1 MKKIAL
7 LMATYNGGAFI
18 EAQLDSLLG
27 QTMEDW
33 QLVVRDDG
41 SDDDTVGKIRS
52 YAAKDKR
59 ILLQNDDSGRL
70 GASRS
75 YFKLLEH
82 GSGQADYFM
91 FCDQDDVWLPDKI
104 EVTLLK
110 MREMEKR
117 FNPRTPLLV
126 HTDLSVAD
134 RNLRVLA
141 PSLWAS
147 QKLDPAI
154 VGLNRLLIQN
164 NVTGCTMMINRPLAA
179 LAAPPAPV
187 IMHDWWLA
195 LVASAFGAI
204 GHVPRSTIVYRQ
216 HGTNDTGA
224 KRYDYR
230 YIAHKVT
237 RGRKEMHASLA
248 KTWQQACVMRDR
260 FAAELDPEQLFLL
273 NRYCGIGEENF
284 FMRRFWVLRLGTY
297 KNGFFRN
304 MGMMAA
310 L

>member
-33 QLVVRDDG
+33 QLLVRDDR
-41 SDDDTVGKIRS
+41 SDDDTVEKIQS

-59 ILLQNDDSGRL
+59 ILLLNDESVRL
-70 GASRS
+70 GASLS

-82 GSGQADYFM
+82 GSAHADYFM

-104 EVTLLK
+104 EVTLRK
-110 MREMEKR
+110 MQEMEKR
-117 FNPRTPLLV
+117 FDSRTPLLV

-134 RNLRVLA
+134 RNLRVFA
-141 PSLWAS
+141 PSLWTY
-147 QKLDPAI
+147 QNLDPKIA
-154 VGLNRLLIQN
+154 GLNRLLAQN
-164 NVTGCTMMINRPLAA
+164 NVTGCTVMINRPLAA
-179 LAAPPAPV
+179 LTTPPTPV

-195 LVASAFGAI
+195 LVAAAFGAI
-204 GHVPRSTIVYRQ
+204 GYVSQSTIVYRQ

-224 KRYDYR
+224 KRHDYR
-230 YIAHKVT
+230 YIAQKAM
-237 RGRKEMHASLA
+237 RGRKEMHASLT
-248 KTWQQACVMRDR
+248 KTWQQACVMRER

-273 NRYCGIGEENF
+273 NRYCSLGKENF
-284 FMRRFWVLRLGTY
+284 FMRRYWVLRLRTY

-304 MGMMAA
+304 LGMMAA

>member
-1 MKKIAL
+1 MKKIVL

-33 QLVVRDDG
+33 QLLVRDDG
-41 SDDDTVGKIRS
+41 SDDDTVNKILS
-52 YAAKDKR
+52 YAARDKR
-59 ILLQNDDSGRL
+59 ILLLNNESVRL

-82 GSGQADYFM
+82 ASAQADHYM

-104 EVTLLK
+104 EVTLRK

-117 FNPRTPLLV
+117 FDARTPLLV

-134 RNLRVLA
+134 RDLRVFA
-141 PSLWAS
+141 PSLWAY
-147 QKLDPAI
+147 QNLDPKIA
-154 VGLNRLLIQN
+154 GLNRLLIQN

-179 LAAPPAPV
+179 LAPPPAPV

-195 LVASAFGAI
+195 LVAAAFGSI
-204 GHVPRSTIVYRQ
+204 GHVPQSTIVYRQ

-224 KRYDYR
+224 KRYSCR
-230 YIAHKVT
+230 YIAEKVM
-237 RGRKEMHASLA
+237 RGRKEMQVSLA
-248 KTWQQACVMRDR
+248 KTRQQACVMRER

-273 NRYCGIGEENF
+273 TRYGGLGRENF
-284 FMRRFWVLRLGTY
+284 FMRRIWVLRLRTF

-304 MGMMAA
+304 LGMMAA